1 MKYIKLFKDYA
12 KWNLVL
18 EKSNAKESS
27 SGINKW
33 TTWIADGVKKLGSS
47 IKSVFDK
54 MLAQGKALADK
65 LGKELRASQPGNEGP
80 LRSTY
85 EIIPDNSNASEG
97 KVISLF
103 PGEEDPA
110 EQIEDANTGKYKG
123 YYYGTGAWYLNT
135 LRAQEEGKN
144 KFKSG
149 SGWKIYPIKDT
160 ILPDVGGKDVEVKA
174 VEPFTKETEYV
185 HREGDDKIKGEV
197 EDEKYYA
204 DFEDED
210 ILPESLKYIKLFEDD
225 GDFTLLAPEG
235 SMPNREM
242 EGAVKSILQAVK
254 VSEDPQATEYRK
266 ILMWGA
272 PGIGK
277 TQVMKQVATQ
287 LGKPLIVIP
296 LANMEPTDLL
306 GLPFLE
312 GEGYNQVTGWAP
324 PILLPRMSEG
334 KTTFLGQGGKEGAE
348 IQTQDDA
355 KLGGII
361 FLDEINRAQESVL
374 NACLTFVQDRIIGG
388 YKLPENWH
396 IMAACNRAVDIN
408 DDQLQAM
415 DSAVASTGRFQSFN
429 LVPYLPQWL
438 DYARSPKMKRRD
450 VKTKEVLTTTDG
462 LDQWKIPTE
471 IIDFLEA
478 TEYDANS
485 IEGILGGNKSLQGK
499 YKHFYR
505 NNPEAVDSVGQG
517 LHTTPRQWAE
527 LGAALSVLTWPTGSG
542 ACTDEKGKERECR
555 DFMDYYRSHKEEVH
569 MEIENAIAV
578 HSAAEFINFLDL
590 RDKIKTELVEK
601 VWEWRKLYK
610 NKSDRDNNILST
622 EQKKILSQLPT
633 SNEGIMDPE
642 GTAFLS
648 ALSGMASVRL
658 KKLGILELVSLL
670 DFLTQTGD
678 EVKAVTQLIRTAF
691 PIWLNIK
698 KTAVKKIS
706 NAETEE
712 EKLKEMKQ
720 DRKSREAWGKWV
732 NNPDSKLRAKWGTS
746 ITSIIDN
753 LRLWEKNKTTKRES

>member
-18 EKSNAKESS
+18 EKSNAKESPS
-27 SGINKW
+27 DINKW

-54 MLAQGKALADK
+54 MLAQGKVLADK
-65 LGKELRASQPGNEGP
+65 LGKELQASQPGNEGP

-85 EIIPDNSNASEG
+85 EIIPENSNASEG
-97 KVISLF
+97 KVLSMF
-103 PGEEDPA
+103 SGEE
-110 EQIEDANTGKYKG
+110 EEIEEKPEDTETGKYKG
-123 YYYGTGAWYLNT
+123 YYYGAGAWYLNT

-144 KFKSG
+144 NYRG
-149 SGWKIYPIKDT
+149 TQWKIYPIKDT

-174 VEPFTKETEYV
+174 IEPFTKETEYV
-185 HREGDDKIKGEV
+185 HREGDDKIKGDIDAE
-197 EDEKYYA
+197 EFYA

-225 GDFTLLAPEG
+225 PFTLLAPEG
-235 SMPNREM
+235 SVPNREM

-254 VSEDPQATEYRK
+254 VSEDPQSDEYNK

-312 GEGYNQVTGWAP
+312 GKGHDQVTGWAP

-334 KTTFLGQGGKEGAE
+334 KTTFLGQGGKEGAK

-361 FLDEINRAQESVL
+361 FLDEINRANREVL
-374 NACLTFVQDRIIGG
+374 NACLNFVQDRILGG

-396 IMAACNRAVDIN
+396 IMAACNRDVDIN

-415 DSAVASTGRFQSFN
+415 DSAVSSTGRFQSFN

-462 LDQWKIPTE
+462 VDQWKIPAE

-485 IEGILGGNKSLQGK
+485 IEGILGGNKSLQGN

-505 NNPEAVDSVGQG
+505 NNPEAVDRVGQG
-517 LHTTPRQWAE
+517 LHTTPRQWAQ
-527 LGAALSVLTWPTGSG
+527 LGASLSVLTWPTGSG
-542 ACTDEKGKERECR
+542 ACTDENGKERECR

-569 MEIENAIAV
+569 MEIENSIAMD
-578 HSAAEFINFLDL
+578 SAKEFINFLDL
-590 RDKIKTELVEK
+590 RDEIEPGDVEK

-610 NKSDRDNNILST
+610 NKSDMDNNILSA
-622 EQKKILSQLPT
+622 EQKRILSKIP
-633 SNEGIMDPE
+633 SSDEGIMEPI

-658 KKLGILELVSLL
+658 NKMNMLKLISLL
-670 DFLTQTGD
+670 DFLTHTGD

-698 KTAVKKIS
+698 KS
-706 NAETEE
+706 GENEMLNAKNDE
-712 EKLKEMKQ
+712 EMKKATDK
-720 DRKSREAWGKWV
+720 DRSHRVAWGKWI
-732 NNPDSKLRAKWGTS
+732 NNPDSKFRTKWGTS

-753 LRLWEKNKTTKRES
+753 LKEWEKNKTTKGES